1 MEELEYALEQQ
12 CTSLEKSKGAGRA
25 GSGRQSLVSTF
36 QGERRGIE
44 DGKGQS
50 GSSLAVL
57 CYIAPGN
64 SHLCMNVWR
73 RRERERLAC
82 CLLLWRGGLLLS
94 EPEIKNA
101 LWHVH
106 TGCPKPSICKLST
119 EAHEAW
125 FMHALVA

>member
-1 MEELEYALEQQ
+1 MQAPRLNQCPQTGLGPWTLE
-12 CTSLEKSKGAGRA
+12 
-25 GSGRQSLVSTF
+25 
-36 QGERRGIE
+36 
-44 DGKGQS
+44 
-50 GSSLAVL
+50 
-57 CYIAPGN
+57 
-64 SHLCMNVWR
+64 
-73 RRERERLAC
+73 
-82 CLLLWRGGLLLS
+82 LWRGGLLLS